1 MAALLSSVWRSI
13 RPQAEAGG
21 RAAEAGS
28 RGGGSRAAES
38 QQGEGKGVSDCVFRV
53 TRYWTY
59 ARFRS
64 RIGGQLKARASIR
77 GVSRRTNKQ
86 QRAGRDRGHGNT
98 RSVRATASC
107 TRAQH
112 SHHTVAIAFFTPR
125 LTFCGVRPA
134 CRPEAAALPL
144 AAAPSAPSTF
154 AESAAFVRDPLA
166 RRGHV
171 QSLRRRSSTRQA
183 RRHSPRLAS
192 HGAAASGCRR
202 RQSLSAA
209 S

>member
-1 MAALLSSVWRSI
+1 MLRHTDTLDL
-13 RPQAEAGG
+13 
-21 RAAEAGS
+21 
-28 RGGGSRAAES
+28 
-38 QQGEGKGVSDCVFRV
+38 VSDRRTTKRKPARPSGESHVAPISSSEQDGTGDTASA
-53 TRYWTY
+53 TRDPY
-59 ARFRS
+59 ARLRLV
-64 RIGGQLKARASIR
+64 RKL
-77 GVSRRTNKQ
+77 
-86 QRAGRDRGHGNT
+86 NT
-98 RSVRATASC
+98 LITPSPSPS
-107 TRAQH
+107 
-112 SHHTVAIAFFTPR
+112 SHL

-171 QSLRRRSSTRQA
+171 QSPRRRSSTRQA

-202 RQSLSAA
+202 RQSLNAA